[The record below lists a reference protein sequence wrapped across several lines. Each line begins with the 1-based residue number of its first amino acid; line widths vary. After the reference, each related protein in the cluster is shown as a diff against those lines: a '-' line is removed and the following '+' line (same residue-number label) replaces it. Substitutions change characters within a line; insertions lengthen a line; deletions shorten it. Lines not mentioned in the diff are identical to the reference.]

1 MCRGKSE
8 LQSNVDGLSQAD
20 EIADLFARKYEDLY
34 NCVSFNENE
43 MASLKQDINDKI
55 NVIGFNVCTVSH

>member
-1 MCRGKSE
+1 MCGGKAG
-8 LQSNVDGLSQAD
+8 LQSIVDGLSQAD
-20 EIADLFARKYEDLY
+20 EIADLFARKYEDLCS
-34 NCVSFNENE
+34 CVSFNENE